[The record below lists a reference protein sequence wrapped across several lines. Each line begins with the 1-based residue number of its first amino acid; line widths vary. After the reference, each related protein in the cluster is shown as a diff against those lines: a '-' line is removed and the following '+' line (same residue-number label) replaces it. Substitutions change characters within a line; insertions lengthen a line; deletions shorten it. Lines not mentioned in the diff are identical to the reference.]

1 MLDKD
6 GEEWIMY
13 QLRLKKY
20 IDHTTKLDDDIQQI
34 FNIVLGQC
42 SPSMEQALST
52 VKGYKLMKEEAD
64 SIKLIKT
71 IEQICYNYQLNE
83 YPPLGTW
90 EALDNLV
97 KAIQPENFL
106 EADHYEMVKTMV
118 EVCKASGVNFALL
131 CTHTVDM
138 AVNMLHNEGE
148 ISLTWK
154 YKDGIYLKLDDDKRE
169 LVNDRAEEICIATR
183 LLSLSSN
190 KKFLASRQEL
200 RNDLVK
206 GKDNYPRTVA
216 GVLKYLQFHSLHA
229 NTQNTTLSLSNK
241 KQLETAF
248 VTDGDQSCNDDKRQK
263 SKTCC
268 LW

>member
-13 QLRLKKY
+13 QLQMKKY
-20 IDHTTKLDDDIQQI
+20 IDRTTKLDDDIQQI

-52 VKGYKLMKEEAD
+52 VKGYRLMKEEAD
-64 SIKLIKT
+64 SIKLIQT
-71 IEQICYNYQLNE
+71 IEQICYNYQPHE
-83 YPPLGTW
+83 YPPLGAW
-90 EALDNLV
+90 EALDSLG
-97 KAIQPENFL
+97 KAIQPENVL
-106 EADHYEMVKTMV
+106 EADHYELVKTMV

-148 ISLTWK
+148 ISLTGK
-154 YKDGIYLKLDDDKRE
+154 YKDGIYLQVNDDERE

-190 KKFLASRQEL
+190 KKFSA
-200 RNDLVK
+200 
-206 GKDNYPRTVA
+206 Y
-216 GVLKYLQFHSLHA
+216 
-229 NTQNTTLSLSNK
+229 NTTAVLIIHS
-241 KQLETAF
+241 
-248 VTDGDQSCNDDKRQK
+248 
-263 SKTCC
+263 
-268 LW
+268 